1 MSVLS
6 DVDIGEEI
14 AYGDL
19 EVEPVNLSEQL
30 QPCSLDIRVG
40 DEVAWYKSSNVIIDS
55 RNTNAERHLESEP
68 LFEDD
73 SVLVEPD
80 DFLLLNTEEWVS
92 IPPYLEAEL
101 RGRSSYGRL
110 GLEVHS
116 TAGLVDPGF
125 SGRLVME
132 VSNNS
137 QHPIRLHRG
146 DRIAQLVFKE
156 LKTRSE
162 TPYGEQEDSKY
173 DGQRGAVGSRIWE
186 EEH

>member
-30 QPCSLDIRVG
+30 QPCSLDIRIG
-40 DEVAWYKSSNVIIDS
+40 DEVARYKTANVIIDS
-55 RNTNAERHLESEP
+55 QSTNAERHLESEP
-68 LFEDD
+68 LFEGD
-73 SVLVEPD
+73 SFLVEPD

-116 TAGLVDPGF
+116 TAALLDPGF
-125 SGRLVME
+125 AGQIVLE

-137 QHPIRLHRG
+137 QHSIRLYRG
-146 DRIAQLVFKE
+146 DRIGQLVFKE
-156 LKTRSE
+156 LRTRSK
-162 TPYGEQEDSKY
+162 TPYGEKEDSKY
-173 DGQRGAVGSRIWE
+173 DGQIGAVGSRIWE
-186 EEH
+186 EE

>member
-6 DVDIGEEI
+6 DVGIREEI
-14 AYGDL
+14 ECGEL
-19 EVEPVNLSEQL
+19 EVRPVNLSEQL

-40 DEVAWYKSSNVIIDS
+40 DEVSRYQGSNVIIDS
-55 RNTNAERHLESEP
+55 RSTDAERHLESEP
-68 LFEDD
+68 LFGGD

-116 TAGLVDPGF
+116 TAGLADPGF
-125 SGRLVME
+125 NGRLVME

-137 QHPIRLHRG
+137 QHSIRLYRG

-156 LKTRSE
+156 LRTRSE
-162 TPYGEQEDSKY
+162 TPYGEKEDSKY
-173 DGQRGAVGSRIWE
+173 GGQVGAVGSRIWE
-186 EEH
+186 DE